1 MLTQTAI
8 RPAIPPANRPTTQ
21 VEPHAAPSSVAVR
34 LAGAKRAYTTR
45 HVPLECMA
53 GLLEDTQLVPR
64 AGDLVLARVQRVGKH
79 AALELAHS
87 RRATMFVGDEVLV
100 AYAARYAPDQFLAE
114 VPANLG
120 PCHLAAS
127 GGVAASV
134 TARHGAVGAPTELL
148 PLGLLV
154 DAQGERLNVSRFAL
168 PKGQAG
174 GVRPLTIVSLG
185 TSMNAGKTTSAAYLI
200 KGLVAAGL
208 RVGGA
213 KITGTGSGNDSNLL
227 LDAGAA
233 LVLDFTDAGHT
244 STFGLDLPA
253 LEGILDAV
261 QTRMHAEGVDVLV
274 MEIADGLLQRETE
287 MLLRSAYVQRCID
300 GCVFSSGEAMGAI
313 AGVQW
318 LQAQQLPVLTL
329 AGTLTRSPLARAEA
343 EQATGLS
350 AMGLDEL
357 CNPEA
362 ARKLVLRAKQLSRDR
377 KLA

>member
-1 MLTQTAI
+1 MSTPAPI
-8 RPAIPPANRPTTQ
+8 RPDAA
-21 VEPHAAPSSVAVR
+21 VHAMTRR
-34 LAGAKRAYTTR
+34 LAGVKRAYTTR
-45 HVPLECMA
+45 HVPLESMA
-53 GLLEDTQLVPR
+53 GLLEDPQTVPR

-79 AALELAHS
+79 ASLELAHS

-134 TARHGAVGAPTELL
+134 TARHGAVAAPTELL

-154 DAQGERLNVSRFAL
+154 DARGERVNVARFAL
-168 PKGQAG
+168 PKGRRHGA
-174 GVRPLTIVSLG
+174 RPLTVASLG

-200 KGLVAAGL
+200 RGLVAAGL

-227 LDAGAA
+227 RDAGAQ

-253 LEGILDAV
+253 LEGIFDDV
-261 QTRMHAEGVDVLV
+261 QARMLAEGVEVLV

-287 MLLRSAYVQRCID
+287 MLLRSAYVRERID
-300 GCVFSSGEAMGAI
+300 GCVFSAGEAMGAI
-313 AGVQW
+313 AGAQW
-318 LQAQQLPVLTL
+318 LHALQLPVLAL
-329 AGTLTRSPLARAEA
+329 AGTITRSPLARAEA
-343 EQATGLS
+343 EQATGLK

-357 CNPEA
+357 GDAEA
-362 ARKLVLRAKQLSRDR
+362 ARHLSLRARQAAHQRR
-377 KLA
+377 LA

>member
-1 MLTQTAI
+1 MLTQNPI
-8 RPAIPPANRPTTQ
+8 RPAAAVALNAAMLATTR
-21 VEPHAAPSSVAVR
+21 R
-34 LAGAKRAYTTR
+34 LANAKRAYTTR
-45 HVPLECMA
+45 HVPLESMA
-53 GLLEDTQLVPR
+53 GLLEGSQLVPR

-79 AALELAHS
+79 AALELTES

-127 GGVAASV
+127 GGVAATV
-134 TARHGAVGAPTELL
+134 TSRHGGVAAPTELL

-154 DAQGERLNVSRFAL
+154 DAHGERMNVSNFAL
-168 PKGQAG
+168 PRGKSNGA
-174 GVRPLTIVSLG
+174 RPLTIASLG

-200 KGLVAAGL
+200 SGLVAAGL

-227 LDAGAA
+227 RDAGAA

-253 LEGILDAV
+253 LEGILDAI
-261 QTRMHAEGVDVLV
+261 QTRMQAERVDVLV

-287 MLLRSAYVQRCID
+287 MLLRSPYAQQRID
-300 GCVFSSGEAMGAI
+300 GCIFSSGEAMGAI

-329 AGTLTRSPLARAEA
+329 AGTITRSPLARAEA
-343 EQATGLS
+343 EQATGLG

-357 CNPEA
+357 SHPDA
-362 ARKLVLRAKQLSRDR
+362 ARQLAGRAKQASRDR
-377 KLA
+377 NLA

>member
-1 MLTQTAI
+1 MLTQDPV
-8 RPAIPPANRPTTQ
+8 RPAAKAESKAT
-21 VEPHAAPSSVAVR
+21 ALAMAMR

-45 HVPLECMA
+45 HVPMEDLA
-53 GLLEDTQLVPR
+53 GLLAGPDVAPR

-114 VPANLG
+114 VPCDLG

-127 GGVAASV
+127 GGVAANV
-134 TARHGAVGAPTELL
+134 IARHGSVAAPTELV

-154 DAQGERLNVSRFAL
+154 DPQGERVNVSRFAL
-168 PKGQAG
+168 PRGPRNG
-174 GVRPLTIVSLG
+174 PRPLTIASLG
-185 TSMNAGKTTSAAYLI
+185 TSMNAGKTTTAAYLI
-200 KGLVAAGL
+200 SGLAAAGL

-233 LVLDFTDAGHT
+233 LVLDFTDAGHS

-253 LEGILDAV
+253 LEAILDAV
-261 QTRMHAEGVDVLV
+261 QTRMHAERVDVLV

-287 MLLRSAYVQRCID
+287 LLLRSAYARQRID
-300 GCVFSSGEAMGAI
+300 ACLFSSGEAMGAI
-313 AGVQW
+313 AGVHW
-318 LQAQQLPVLTL
+318 LRDQKIPVLAL
-329 AGTLTRSPLARAEA
+329 AGTITRSPLARMEA
-343 EQATGLS
+343 EHAVGLK

-357 CNPEA
+357 CSAGYARELLARA
-362 ARKLVLRAKQLSRDR
+362 AQASHAGR
-377 KLA
+377 LA